1 MSQEFRWFAL
11 KLVFVCVIV
20 FILQTLF
27 PFITDNFALISKRI
41 LSEPYLLLS
50 SIFLHGGVRHLMF
63 NMFALGLFG
72 LILENIIG
80 SKRFLI
86 IFFLAGIISGV
97 GSVIFYP
104 AALGAS
110 GAIYGILGTLTV
122 LRPKAVV
129 WALGVPMPMFLA
141 AVVWALMDL
150 VGMFAPTGVA
160 NAAHLFGLAAGLII
174 GFYLRSNYKK
184 EEKTEES
191 KDDLP
196 DEERISDWEKKWM
209 QNYFK

>member
-1 MSQEFRWFAL
+1 MSQKFTWFAL
-11 KLVFVCVIV
+11 KLVFICVIV

-27 PFITDNFALISKRI
+27 PFITDKFALISKRI
-41 LSEPYLLLS
+41 LSEPYLLLT

-80 SKRFLI
+80 SKRFLM

-110 GAIYGILGTLTV
+110 GAIYGILGTLGI

-129 WALGVPMPMFLA
+129 WALGVPMPMFVA
-141 AVVWALMDL
+141 IGVWAFMDL

-160 NAAHLFGLAAGLII
+160 NAAHLFGLATGLVI
-174 GFYLRSNYKK
+174 GLYLRSNFKQEK
-184 EEKTEES
+184 EDEKNRE
-191 KDDLP
+191 DLP
-196 DEERISDWEKKWM
+196 DKERLKKWEKKWM